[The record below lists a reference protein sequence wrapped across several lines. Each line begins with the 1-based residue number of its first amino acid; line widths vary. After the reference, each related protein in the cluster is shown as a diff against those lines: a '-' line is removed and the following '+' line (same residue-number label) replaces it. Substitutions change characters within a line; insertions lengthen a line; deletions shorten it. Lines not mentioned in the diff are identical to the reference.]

1 MNELTKIALAL
12 VIVGGLNW
20 LLVGLFD
27 YNLVVAIFGAGTVLS
42 RTVYVIV
49 GISAL
54 VCLKLFTYPTTS
66 ARRSGREAPGAV

>member
-1 MNELTKIALAL
+1 MSALTKIALAL

-27 YNLVVAIFGAGTVLS
+27 YNLVAAIFGAGTVLS

-54 VCLKLFTYPTTS
+54 VCLKLFAYPTTS
-66 ARRSGREAPGAV
+66 VRRSREAPGAA